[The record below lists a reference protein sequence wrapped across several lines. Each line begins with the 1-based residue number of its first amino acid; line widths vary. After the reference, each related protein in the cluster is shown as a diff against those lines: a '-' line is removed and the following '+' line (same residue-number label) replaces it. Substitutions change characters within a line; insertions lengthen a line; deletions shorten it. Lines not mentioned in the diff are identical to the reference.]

1 MGLVQQCHPKA
12 TEFSKR
18 VGGLMMAVS
27 AIFLLSPG
35 PLGTGSS
42 KARACRSCCARESSK
57 PVVVVV
63 VVAVVDIDVVADQ
76 VGH

>member
-1 MGLVQQCHPKA
+1 
-12 TEFSKR
+12 
-18 VGGLMMAVS
+18 MMMVVC

-42 KARACRSCCARESSK
+42 KARACLSCCARESSK
-57 PVVVVV
+57 PVVFVIVVGVVVVPVVV
-63 VVAVVDIDVVADQ
+63 VVVDVVANQ